1 MKKNLQIFIVED
13 EPLIVLTIETALNK
27 QGYTVCGDA
36 EDYEM
41 ALKNITML
49 TPDLVLLDIQLE
61 GKKDGID
68 LAMQLDIVGIPYMYL
83 TSQTDACT
91 IDRVKETN
99 PLGYIVK
106 PFTETGLRST
116 IEVAWNSY
124 SPKEKEYLVFTADNR
139 LYKINQAEILYLK
152 AYDNYCYVFIS
163 CKKFLVPKTLK
174 YVSEN
179 LNNENFIR
187 VHRSYVININK
198 VSALTSNTVLIN
210 AITIPLSKL
219 HKEEIKQKLQS

>member
-1 MKKNLQIFIVED
+1 
-13 EPLIVLTIETALNK
+13 LTIETALKK
-27 QGYTVCGDA
+27 QGYAVCGDA
-36 EDYEM
+36 EDYEI

-68 LAMQLDIVGIPYMYL
+68 LAMQLDIIGIPYMYL

-116 IEVAWNSY
+116 IEVAWNNY
-124 SPKEKEYLVFTADNR
+124 SPKEKNYLTFTADNQ
-139 LYKINQAEILYLK
+139 LHKINQAEILYLK
-152 AYDNYCYVFIS
+152 AYDNYCYIYTS

-174 YVSEN
+174 FVSEN

-219 HKEEIKQKLQS
+219 HKEEIKQKLQP